1 MLRMQMLQFWV
12 LVLCEQMLRVL
23 LMCADAAY
31 ADAVVLGAV
40 GVIELGVNDD
50 AAGNVAEK

>member
-1 MLRMQMLQFWV
+1 M
-12 LVLCEQMLRVL
+12 L

-50 AAGNVAEK
+50 AAGNVAANVTVEL

>member
-1 MLRMQMLQFWV
+1 M
-12 LVLCEQMLRVL
+12 LCEQMLRVL

-50 AAGNVAEK
+50 AAGNVAANVTVEL